1 MTCPKCNLT
10 VDDDARFCEHC
21 GNPLIQETEESTANT
36 IVADDIEKTMAIP
49 AVKTSMATSE
59 SAGSVREKALIKPD
73 YDKKKKT
80 SSSNEALKKKILISS
95 LSFVITLVVGLSV
108 LAAVI
113 LIGNSSSKSN
123 ADKTKTEV
131 SQEKKEKKPE
141 NKKSEDIPE
150 GESVGIEEKAGIYV
164 DTDYDFKLGKSIAS
178 AELSYKTLKSTDYN
192 YVCDIPSAFKF
203 VSDSD
208 GEIRYRAEDGTAY
221 MDIGAFSNEDNLS
234 CSEIKKMV
242 TDKLGT
248 GSESGDSGEDWF
260 TMTTVSDGVVYY
272 FKCYADDYIRYIEFV
287 YPAEY
292 RDIYE
297 VYVSDIEPTFEKL
310 D

>member
-21 GNPLIQETEESTANT
+21 GSKLFTEPQDNAENT
-36 IVADDIEKTMAIP
+36 VITDDIEKTMAIP
-49 AVKTSMATSE
+49 VVNTRMATSE
-59 SAGSVREKALIKPD
+59 NASPVREKVLVKTDEVKP
-73 YDKKKKT
+73 KIP
-80 SSSNEALKKKILISS
+80 NESLKKKLLISS
-95 LSFVITLVVGLSV
+95 VSFVITLVVGFSI

-113 LIGNSSSKSN
+113 FIGNSSPKPN

-131 SQEKKEKKPE
+131 TQGKKEKKPE
-141 NKKSEDIPE
+141 DKKLEDIPE
-150 GESVGIEEKAGIYV
+150 GESVGIEEKAGIFV
-164 DTDYDFKLGKSIAS
+164 DTDFDFKLGKTIAS

-192 YVCDIPSAFKF
+192 YVCDIPSSFKF

-208 GEIRYRAEDGTAY
+208 GEIRYRAEDNTAY

-234 CSEIKKMV
+234 CNEIKKMV

-248 GSESGDSGEDWF
+248 GSESGDSGEGWF
-260 TMTTVSDGVVYY
+260 TMTTVSDGVVYC
-272 FKCYADDYIRYIEFV
+272 FKCYADEYIRYVEFA
-287 YPAEY
+287 YPTEY
-292 RDIYE
+292 RDVYD

>member
-1 MTCPKCNLT
+1 MICPKCNLT

-21 GNPLIQETEESTANT
+21 GSQLFTELQNNAENT
-36 IVADDIEKTMAIP
+36 VITDDIEKTMAIP
-49 AVKTSMATSE
+49 VVKTSMATAE
-59 SAGSVREKALIKPD
+59 SAGPAREKTLIIPDAVKP
-73 YDKKKKT
+73 KK
-80 SSSNEALKKKILISS
+80 SNEALKKNILISS
-95 LSFVITLVVGLSV
+95 LSFVITLVVGFSA

-113 LIGNSSSKSN
+113 LIGNSSSKTD

-131 SQEKKEKKPE
+131 TQGKKEKKPE
-141 NKKSEDIPE
+141 KKKPQDIPE

-164 DTDYDFKLGKSIAS
+164 DTDFDFKLGKTIAS

-192 YVCDIPSAFKF
+192 YVCDIPSSFKF

-208 GEIRYRAEDGTAY
+208 GEIRYRAEDYTAY

-234 CSEIKKMV
+234 CNEIKKMV

-248 GSESGDSGEDWF
+248 GSESGDSGEGWF
-260 TMTTVSDGVVYY
+260 TMTTVSDGVVYC
-272 FKCYADDYIRYIEFV
+272 FKCYADEYIRYVEFA
-287 YPAEY
+287 YPTEY
-292 RDIYE
+292 RDVYD